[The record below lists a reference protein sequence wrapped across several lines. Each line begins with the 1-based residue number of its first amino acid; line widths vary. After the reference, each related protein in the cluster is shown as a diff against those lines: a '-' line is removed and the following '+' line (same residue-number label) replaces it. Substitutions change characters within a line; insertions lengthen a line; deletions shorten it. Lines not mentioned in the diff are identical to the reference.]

1 MPSLAHVQTVRKI
14 VLAAAFLFVMPAF
27 FLTRSAE
34 QLIDREI
41 IEKIG
46 WAAIVSCIL
55 GRTWCSLYIG
65 GLKNRSVIKLGPYS
79 VVRNPLYVFS
89 VVGGIGVGLSS
100 ESIFFGL
107 VVGLLVFAVFQIV
120 IRYEERHLNGKLGAD
135 YSQYKAR
142 VPRWLPNP
150 LLWRDVRVVEVSPHI
165 VARVF
170 LDAMIF
176 ILAIPFFEVLERLQD
191 AGITP
196 ILMRLP

>member
-1 MPSLAHVQTVRKI
+1 
-14 VLAAAFLFVMPAF
+14 MPAF

-120 IRYEERHLNGKLGAD
+120 IRYEERHLNWKLGAD